1 MAELLDRLEA
11 ATGADREIDARLDH
25 IVYRR
30 GLYYGRGDDL
40 GYVPP
45 VNVDEWDDERWRE
58 AARTLS
64 STTPAHTLS
73 TDAATAL
80 VRQVA
85 PHARLMFESDHNGW
99 GWAMV
104 QLSVNSKRVMGE
116 GAHPALALCIALVT
130 AMQAGAAVPKQ
141 AQPRE
146 DV

>member
-1 MAELLDRLEA
+1 MTELLSKLEA
-11 ATGADREIDARLDH
+11 ATGADRELDARLDH

-30 GLYYGRGDDL
+30 GLYWGRGDDDF
-40 GYVPP
+40 GYTPP
-45 VNVDEWDDERWRE
+45 AIVDGWDDERWAE

-64 STTPAHTLS
+64 GSTPKHTLS

-104 QLSVNSKRVMGE
+104 QLSVNAKRCMGE
-116 GAHPALALCIALVT
+116 GAHPALAVCIAFVT
-130 AMQAGAAVPKQ
+130 AMQGAGNGPKQ
-141 AQPRE
+141 
-146 DV
+146 DVAE